1 MSGRTSGIA
10 HGILPV
16 DGAPPAADAVP
27 AETFSKEHGQGALA
41 WAMRYGLAV
50 VTVALASA
58 LTWLIWARIKPQVS
72 PIFFV
77 ALLICAWYGGL
88 GPALLATALS
98 AFISIYAFA
107 DPVFSLRVQAD
118 DFVRVSAFTVV
129 SIAVSALADGR
140 RRAEAALREAH
151 AALELRVAERTREL
165 ARLNEALRHE
175 VGEKQA
181 AQNKLIEHQAS
192 LQDLAAEV
200 VLAEQRERR
209 RLAERL
215 HDELGQ
221 LLALS
226 QIRVGGLHEIGD
238 RAALDREVE
247 GIEVLVEE
255 AVSRARS
262 ITCELSPPVL
272 YELGLP
278 AALEWLAEQ
287 LRRQGGAEVSVH
299 VDGQP
304 PKLSEDLNVTLFHT
318 TRELLAN
325 VRKHARATR
334 VRVLLR
340 SDRGA
345 VSVVVEDDGV
355 GFDPAQVWPNVGDA
369 TSFGLFSI
377 RERLK
382 PHGGT
387 LHVLTEPGEGAQVTA
402 TLPLPDGK
410 WGGE

>member
-1 MSGRTSGIA
+1 VR
-10 HGILPV
+10 V
-16 DGAPPAADAVP
+16 D
-27 AETFSKEHGQGALA
+27 AEDF
-41 WAMRYGLAV
+41 
-50 VTVALASA
+50 
-58 LTWLIWARIKPQVS
+58 
-72 PIFFV
+72 
-77 ALLICAWYGGL
+77 
-88 GPALLATALS
+88 
-98 AFISIYAFA
+98 
-107 DPVFSLRVQAD
+107 LRVA
-118 DFVRVSAFTVV
+118 AFTVV
-129 SIAVSALADGR
+129 SVAVAALADGR
-140 RRAEAALREAH
+140 RRAEAALRAAH
-151 AALELRVAERTREL
+151 AGLEQRVAERTREL

-209 RLAERL
+209 RIAERL
-215 HDELGQ
+215 HDELAQ

-226 QIRVGGLHEIGD
+226 QIRVGGLHEIED
-238 RAALDREVE
+238 RAALDREVGE
-247 GIEVLVEE
+247 IEDLVEE
-255 AVSRARS
+255 AVTRTRS

-287 LRRQGGAEVSVH
+287 LRRQTGADVSVH
-299 VDGQP
+299 VSGQP

-325 VRKHARATR
+325 VAKHARATR
-334 VRVLLR
+334 ATVLLR
-340 SDRGA
+340 CDRGA

-355 GFDPAQVWPNVGDA
+355 GFDPALVRPNPRDA

-387 LHVLTEPGEGAQVTA
+387 LHVLTEPGAGAQVTA
-402 TLPLPDGK
+402 TLPLSAGK
-410 WGGE
+410 RGGE